1 MSIYKHGELEQTS
14 VNLQTWRISTDE
26 CQPSVSLQTWRI
38 RTDECQPT
46 NMEKYNKRV
55 SAYKHVEVQQ
65 KIVSLQTTYN
75 VIPLDS
81 CVHTVRL
88 LQPQCL
94 YLPPQSLRVVEE
106 TSLMAR
112 VRQLKPNRSDET

>member
-1 MSIYKHGELEQTS
+1 MEKYNKRVSTYKHGELEQTS
-14 VNLQTWRISTDE
+14 VNLQTWRIRTDE

-38 RTDECQPT
+38 RTDECQPSVSLQTWRIITDECQPT

-65 KIVSLQTTYN
+65 KSVSLQTTYN

-81 CVHTVRL
+81 CVQDSRRRL
-88 LQPQCL
+88 ECPIH
-94 YLPPQSLRVVEE
+94 V
-106 TSLMAR
+106 
-112 VRQLKPNRSDET
+112 